1 MKSEEED
8 DIHLPSPAMFNPLAT
23 PPTLLP
29 FPSAQ
34 ALVHQQKPLYG
45 QQCCFYSC
53 YIYPQSC
60 PSGAAGTADLK
71 QSFTLMTGGQ
81 SRNSRMLTSTVI
93 WPAESYRGWREIH
106 SLMTTT
112 NTDVTLFQRYNSR
125 LQWDC
130 FLLPWAQS
138 NLCYLDFKLG
148 LLRETGREAR
158 CVSLANSCQHDSVKL
173 LISDI
178 NNASRQMRLTFAEYE
193 SLA

>member
-112 NTDVTLFQRYNSR
+112 NTDVALFQRYNSR

-130 FLLPWAQS
+130 FCFHGPNQTCVIQTS
-138 NLCYLDFKLG
+138 NLASSERRGGKLG
-148 LLRETGREAR
+148 VCL
-158 CVSLANSCQHDSVKL
+158 L
-173 LISDI
+173 LIA
-178 NNASRQMRLTFAEYE
+178 ASMIRLSCLFLT
-193 SLA
+193 